1 MTRWHKPTCKAP
13 LIVVQKGT
21 PWCKTCGAAP
31 DLKALLLQQKS
42 TGPFTPPPR
51 DEPLGQ
57 LNLYWPSSV
66 PYVTGPTNAP
76 KPVNGAKPNV
86 SAVGNGKLPVSSV
99 YPSRL
104 ALDEFRLISLTA
116 PISLDDPIHIDLDVY
131 KNERCPEYEATSY
144 TWAGE
149 NGDGSFSMP
158 IYVGPWW
165 DVLIQT
171 KNCWSMLRLMRPMKG
186 CRMIWVDAICINQGD
201 VKERDAQVSKM
212 SQIYTSCRS
221 VYLYLGAPPTNQPYP
236 LRRQLQL
243 SDGKA
248 PKMAGAVDLTSLLQ
262 YRYFSRIWVIQELI
276 LSRQAVFQLGD
287 VEFWM
292 NSSTIKSLSSRY
304 SIKWERTK
312 APWLEYLGQQKFLDQ
327 GLFKTLRAISKSQC
341 TDPRDKIFG
350 VLALIENELSPKSG
364 FQANYGLSCQHTFM
378 GVFAHA
384 LLKMR
389 KVDVLRNAS
398 GMEFWGK
405 SLSWVPNW
413 MSTSPD
419 WIFKTPEVNMSKWE
433 YFTFEEWWAK
443 LKDRKGTVFLN
454 VSARTARWK
463 TSEEIEKEPDRFPKL
478 DLMPGRF
485 TWSALPESCVAHVER
500 PWHLG
505 ATVHSATGA
514 LGINLIHLLAI
525 PSTPE
530 FVQEL
535 GGLWLFRVKSPKAT
549 MSNRPV
555 TMYLTANFRLD
566 KYVKP
571 GVDHIF
577 VLDEGNSSCTFL
589 ILRESGEP
597 KTYKLLTCCYHVS
610 FQSVSSLL
618 PLSSRMRGLVEKGR
632 VLESHDDVDSKTS
645 SLFGKGVFLTDLQA
659 SLHETLQSID
669 LSRSLYEHSDTLCK
683 LFLRN
688 RSDWRR
694 GTFDEAKILAVF
706 QGIFNESRG
715 VRPGFLECYLA
726 SLDPKVLPKVH
737 GDYVEV
743 TIQPKDVKSFT
754 KDHAELYAEFK
765 ASGKEWAKGN
775 KWLDGKE
782 SKPIQLRASQS
793 ALRDLARRAHAYR
806 SLSKVTLAARK
817 TRQDEVAMARRGP
830 NKQVWED
837 HFVALPKWPA
847 DIVSDFKID
856 GSTVRV
862 NIA

>member
-1 MTRWHKPTCKAP
+1 MSRWHKPTCKAP

-31 DLKALLLQQKS
+31 DLKSLLLQQKAA
-42 TGPFTPPPR
+42 GPFTPPPR
-51 DEPLGQ
+51 DEQLGQ
-57 LNLYWPSSV
+57 LNLSWPSSV

-76 KPVNGAKPNV
+76 KPAPKPTVPAVAKV
-86 SAVGNGKLPVSSV
+86 PVSPV

-104 ALDEFRLISLTA
+104 ALDEFRLISLSA
-116 PISLDDPIHIDLDVY
+116 PISFDDPIHIDLEVY

-149 NGDGSFSMP
+149 NGDGSYSMP

-165 DVLIQT
+165 DVQIQT
-171 KNCWSMLRLMRPMKG
+171 KNCWSMLRLMRPMRG
-186 CRMIWVDAICINQGD
+186 CRMIWVDAICINQSD
-201 VKERDAQVSKM
+201 VKERDVQVSKM

-221 VYLYLGAPPTNQPYP
+221 VYLYLGAQPTNQPYP

-243 SDGKA
+243 SDAKA
-248 PKMAGAVDLTSLLQ
+248 PKTAGAVDLTSLLQ

-276 LSRQAVFQLGD
+276 LSRQAIFQLGD

-292 NSSTIKSLSSRY
+292 NSSTIKSLTSRY

-312 APWLEYLGQQKFLDQ
+312 APWLEYLGQQTFLDQ

-389 KVDVLRNAS
+389 KVDVLRNAA
-398 GMEFWGK
+398 GMDFWGK
-405 SLSWVPNW
+405 SPSWVPNW
-413 MSTSPD
+413 MSTGPD

-463 TSEEIEKEPDRFPKL
+463 TSDEIEKEPDRFPKL
-478 DLMPGRF
+478 DLLPGRF
-485 TWSALPESCVAHVER
+485 TWSALPESCIAHVER

-505 ATVHSATGA
+505 STVHSATGA

-566 KYVKP
+566 KFVKP
-571 GVDHIF
+571 GIDHLF

-589 ILRESGEP
+589 IFERDGRAQDIQALD
-597 KTYKLLTCCYHVS
+597 L
-610 FQSVSSLL
+610 LL
-618 PLSSRMRGLVEKGR
+618 PSQLPIG
-632 VLESHDDVDSKTS
+632 
-645 SLFGKGVFLTDLQA
+645 FLPSAAFISDA
-659 SLHETLQSID
+659 LHETLQSID

-683 LFLRN
+683 LLLRN
-688 RSDWRR
+688 RSEWRR
-694 GTFDEAKILAVF
+694 GTFDEAKVLAVF
-706 QGIFNESRG
+706 QGIFNESRA
-715 VRPGFLECYLA
+715 VRPGFLESYLA
-726 SLDPKVLPKVH
+726 SLDPKLLPKVH
-737 GDYVEV
+737 GDCIEV
-743 TIQPKDVKSFT
+743 TIQPKDVKSFS
-754 KDHAELYAEFK
+754 KDHAELYIEFK

-782 SKPIQLRASQS
+782 TKPFQLRASQT